1 MVGADPA
8 VAVSK
13 VPGRPEPRYLG
24 VDAGGTFTRSALID
38 ATGRVLARGAAGAAN
53 HHTSDGASVR
63 ASVREAVRGAL
74 ASQSQHPQRPREA
87 SETPATS
94 LASAAG
100 AAGAASEAAAHGS
113 DVASIRALAIG
124 WSGLEAPG
132 SEAEARAIVGDAV
145 RAERMVLDSDVTAA
159 HVGAFWGGPGVLVAA
174 GTGSIALG
182 VDSSGR
188 RVRAGGWGHRFGDE
202 GSAVWLATEG
212 IRSALRAVDGRGPPT
227 SLWEALLGHAGIAP
241 AGHATEALAV
251 AVTDWLYAPARHVND
266 VAAFARYV
274 HGTTVAGDTVAMG
287 VIEAGGRELAQL
299 VAAAACQLG
308 TPGPLALAGVGGV
321 WENAPEVRAACR
333 AALASLLPD
342 AAIHWVEPATDP
354 AVGAALMALRA
365 DGLPLP
371 ERTGASKGR
380 P

>member
-1 MVGADPA
+1 MSQVT
-8 VAVSK
+8 
-13 VPGRPEPRYLG
+13 GRSAPRYLG

-38 ATGRVLARGAAGAAN
+38 AAGRVLARGAAGAAN

-74 ASQSQHPQRPREA
+74 AAAPQHLHEA
-87 SETPATS
+87 GKAR
-94 LASAAG
+94 AD
-100 AAGAASEAAAHGS
+100 GS
-113 DVASIRALAIG
+113 DAASIRVLAIG

-145 RAERMVLDSDVTAA
+145 RAEHMVLDSDVTAA

-182 VDSSGR
+182 VDGSGR

-202 GSAVWLATEG
+202 GSAAWLATEG
-212 IRSALRAVDGRGPPT
+212 IRSALRAVDGRAPPT
-227 SLWEALLGHAGIAP
+227 SLWEALLEHAGIAP
-241 AGHATEALAV
+241 GGRATEALAV
-251 AVTDWLYAPARHVND
+251 AVTDWLYDPARHVND
-266 VAAFARYV
+266 VAAFARCV
-274 HGTTVAGDTVAMG
+274 HASAVAGDAVAMG

-299 VAAAACQLG
+299 VAAAACRLG
-308 TPGPLALAGVGGV
+308 APGPLPLAGVGGV
-321 WENAPEVRAACR
+321 WENVPRVRAACR
-333 AALASLLPD
+333 TALASLLPD
-342 AAIHWVEPATDP
+342 VAIHWVEPAADP

-371 ERTGASKGR
+371 ERTGASNER